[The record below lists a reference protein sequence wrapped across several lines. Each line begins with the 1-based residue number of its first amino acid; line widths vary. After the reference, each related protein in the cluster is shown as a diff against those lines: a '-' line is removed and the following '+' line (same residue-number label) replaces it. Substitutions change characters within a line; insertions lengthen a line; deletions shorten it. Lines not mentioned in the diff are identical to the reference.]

1 MKLYVC
7 WGTFAAPKFL
17 EQVHGHVCEH
27 AHTSLLDAGYQP
39 EVIKSYGLGPLPNW
53 INRSRGRREVRELS
67 PKGTSWVPLL
77 LTDDGE
83 VIQGSQRI
91 VEWAQAHPA

>member
-7 WGTFAAPKFL
+7 WGTFSSPKYF

-27 AHTSLLDAGYQP
+27 AHTSLLDAGYKP
-39 EVIKSYGLGPLPNW
+39 EVIKSYGFGPLPNW

>member
-1 MKLYVC
+1 M
-7 WGTFAAPKFL
+7 
-17 EQVHGHVCEH
+17 
-27 AHTSLLDAGYQP
+27 LDAGYKP
-39 EVIKSYGLGPLPNW
+39 EVIKSYGFGPLPNW